1 MSNIVEIKNG
11 EIVYSGMLSSKEKAI
26 VDEIIDDLKKEIPE
40 IESEL
45 SAKYGNSVWYRFYL
59 GKVMGSLLERFD
71 ISISERRRFWD
82 EIKLVA
88 SEEERIR
95 NEGKNSVTR
104 SFYQQ
109 CWVLSE
115 IDEETVGKLS
125 ARQWQDLLDRVSNRE
140 DERIF
145 EWIKHYPTK
154 IREDDWREF
163 EKSLHLYL
171 KGKDTS
177 VFEDEELFEIYNSLM
192 TMAQQWRLRLKE
204 FGHNHP
210 QSAKLKNKANW
221 SKKYRT
227 NCLQIARDRRC
238 VVDEEICKEI
248 FDQIMEY

>member
-1 MSNIVEIKNG
+1 MSNIVEVKNG
-11 EIVYSGMLSSKEKAI
+11 EIIYSGMLSSQEKAA
-26 VDEIIDDLKKEIPE
+26 VDEIITALKNEIPE
-40 IESEL
+40 IENEL
-45 SAKYGNSVWYRFYL
+45 SEKYGNSVWYRFYL
-59 GKVMGSLLERFD
+59 GKIMGSLLERFD
-71 ISISERRRFWD
+71 VSISERRKFWD
-82 EIKLVA
+82 EIKLLA

-95 NEGKNSVTR
+95 DEGKNSVTR

-115 IDEETVGKLS
+115 IDEETVGRLS

-145 EWIKHYPTK
+145 DWIKSYPAK

-177 VFEDEELFEIYNSLM
+177 VFEDDELFDIYNSLM
-192 TMAQQWRLRLKE
+192 TMAQQWRIQLKE
-204 FGHNHP
+204 FEKNHP
-210 QSAKLKNKANW
+210 KSAKLKNKANW

-238 VVDEEICKEI
+238 LVDETISREVFE
-248 FDQIMEY
+248 QIMEY